1 MEYHLRA
8 FVGAVHRRHVVSLC
22 PLGRNRCGFLLN
34 NGPMAILTVLCS
46 ADDTIARKVNSS
58 DASAFA
64 KICGCFPSQGKLT
77 VPLLNEY
84 VLTAGTHF
92 TNSKNKSMG
101 CHLARHRVPLLHRGR
116 LGWHRRVQGTLPSQ
130 VDGYTLSF
138 FFKFGLGVFAHFA
151 GVCVL

>member
-1 MEYHLRA
+1 M
-8 FVGAVHRRHVVSLC
+8 SLC

-34 NGPMAILTVLCS
+34 NRPMASLTALCS

-77 VPLLNEY
+77 VHLLNEY
-84 VLTAGTHF
+84 MLTAGTHF

-130 VDGYTLSF
+130 VDRYTLSF